1 MQYLSIKNIL
11 IVYHLHYTSLA
22 ILNQKTSHQQY
33 VFEMWIACSFYI
45 IWSSLWSQVAV
56 FKSSVIWW
64 PTGNACY
71 FLENTNVPQTG
82 KAYQTTLWRVLA
94 YHVIAYCTLF
104 KSVIGDINMKFFIT
118 YIFCL
123 NKHWFPLFTLYFVYS
138 RNKLKSETRCYH
150 LTLSRTNVVNYIT
163 FEFKK

>member
-118 YIFCL
+118 YFFVWINIDF
-123 NKHWFPLFTLYFVYS
+123 HYSHYILFIAEINWKARPDVTIWHYPGQM
-138 RNKLKSETRCYH
+138 
-150 LTLSRTNVVNYIT
+150 
-163 FEFKK
+163 